1 MTTLLDLLTNRIRRI
16 SLPYLRSRAKRLKE
30 SVWQLNARTILK
42 ISEVDINRAEV
53 DAMRFVTE
61 NTTIPIPRLYDHWER
76 GGEGYII
83 MEFVE
88 GITLR
93 RAWKTLTEAQRAH
106 VMRTIAGYVYQLRA
120 LPQPPPPPT
129 SGLPRTGWIG
139 SASCRGF
146 SDMLAYANYTPI
158 GPLPNEAAWHDWRIP
173 LYELA
178 LSIPV
183 YAERLAQIRKKFRD
197 DDPIVFTHGDL
208 VRVDGEG
215 PEDVK
220 VTAVLDWEQAGW
232 RPIYWEGIKR
242 RWMEGKP
249 DWVQFMR
256 ENLNAGYEWAEALEA
271 ELLKL
276 GGGLPPA

>member
-106 VMRTIAGYVYQLRA
+106 VMRTIAG
-120 LPQPPPPPT
+120 
-129 SGLPRTGWIG
+129 
-139 SASCRGF
+139 
-146 SDMLAYANYTPI
+146 
-158 GPLPNEAAWHDWRIP
+158 
-173 LYELA
+173 
-178 LSIPV
+178 
-183 YAERLAQIRKKFRD
+183 
-197 DDPIVFTHGDL
+197 
-208 VRVDGEG
+208 
-215 PEDVK
+215 
-220 VTAVLDWEQAGW
+220 
-232 RPIYWEGIKR
+232 
-242 RWMEGKP
+242 
-249 DWVQFMR
+249 
-256 ENLNAGYEWAEALEA
+256 
-271 ELLKL
+271 
-276 GGGLPPA
+276 